1 MICNSTTVRNIRIET
16 TSERIVSPSRVAR
29 MRGLHPYDLRKGIMN
44 AESEEAIDA
53 AKANV
58 FQKEKGRR
66 PSMLGRLEKRNVKR
80 NMNTSEVSKENTVIG
95 TAFRMNAGALRV
107 NLDVGEVRSVPASE
121 CGVVEL
127 PRNECGL
134 TILPR
139 NDLQIPTL
147 PTHQPQPIPSPRL
160 KHL

>member
-1 MICNSTTVRNIRIET
+1 
-16 TSERIVSPSRVAR
+16 
-29 MRGLHPYDLRKGIMN
+29 MN

-80 NMNTSEVSKENTVIG
+80 NMNTSEVSTENTVIG

-121 CGVVEL
+121 
-127 PRNECGL
+127 
-134 TILPR
+134 
-139 NDLQIPTL
+139 
-147 PTHQPQPIPSPRL
+147 
-160 KHL
+160 

>member
-1 MICNSTTVRNIRIET
+1 
-16 TSERIVSPSRVAR
+16 
-29 MRGLHPYDLRKGIMN
+29 MN

-66 PSMLGRLEKRNVKR
+66 PSTLGRLEKRNVKR
-80 NMNTSEVSKENTVIG
+80 NMNTSEVSTENTVIG

-127 PRNECGL
+127 PRSECGL
-134 TILPR
+134 SILPR